1 MRGVKEQQLILGCP
15 QLEVE
20 RAQRPHPFRS
30 LGVKLPLWDA
40 APLVASSPPG
50 FAHG

>member
-1 MRGVKEQQLILGCP
+1 MRGVTEQQLILGCP

-30 LGVKLPLWDA
+30 LGVKLPL
-40 APLVASSPPG
+40 
-50 FAHG
+50 